1 MSGQRHDVVCAV
13 LIRHG
18 QVLLAHRAATN
29 DWYPDVWD
37 LPGGH
42 VKSGETGMQALIRE
56 LREELGVSIS
66 EFDDPPVA
74 ELRLEDMTL
83 RIWRVDT
90 WLGEPRNQAPEEHDT
105 VGWFDLAQLEEL
117 ELASVD
123 YLPLLRRLLE

>member
-1 MSGQRHDVVCAV
+1 MTGRRHDVVCAV
-13 LIRHG
+13 LIRHR

-42 VKSGETGMQALIRE
+42 VEAGETGAQALIRE

-66 EFDDPPVA
+66 ELGDPPVA

-105 VGWFDLAQLEEL
+105 VGWFDLAELSAL
-117 ELASVD
+117 ELASAE
-123 YLPLLRRLLE
+123 YRPLLYRLLG